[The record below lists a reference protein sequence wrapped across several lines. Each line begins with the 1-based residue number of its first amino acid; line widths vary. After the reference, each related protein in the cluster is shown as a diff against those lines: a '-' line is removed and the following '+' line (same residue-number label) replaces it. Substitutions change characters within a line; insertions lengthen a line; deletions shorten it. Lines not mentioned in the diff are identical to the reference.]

1 MDNIPLV
8 LGLKKYIQEQNAPF
22 SMPGHKYGRGFKN
35 EVMEVPLEELISWD
49 MTEVDGL
56 DNLHNPEEI
65 IKEGQE
71 RLKELYRSNKSY
83 FLVNGSTCGN
93 LVMMFSSFKEGDEV
107 LVERNCHR
115 SISNG
120 IIMRKLKPIYIKNI
134 YSENLKEAIGMDVD
148 DLKEKLKS
156 NTNIK
161 GIVLTYPNYYG
172 IGVNIKE
179 IIRICKERKLKVLID
194 SAHGA
199 HFGFH
204 ELLPE
209 NAQSLGG
216 DMVVMSA
223 HKTLPS
229 LTQTA
234 YLHVNNSELVER
246 VEFYLGVFMSTS
258 PSYIFMASLDYARAF
273 LEYKGQESYGQ
284 LIERVKDFK
293 NEVKKLQYVKVLEKQ
308 HFIEEGFENINMDT
322 SRIILNTNSGY
333 SGHKLLEYLRKNR
346 VQCEMSSS
354 RAVVLIPSPFNIEQD
369 FKLLIDA
376 LKQCKYNKLVD
387 EEVPMMIE
395 GIPNLKLM
403 PYEVMEGEKIFINL
417 NDTLGKIVAEN
428 IIPYPP
434 GVPLLVMGEEVE
446 KEHIRAIQRCL
457 DNRVTVLGVKNS
469 KIKVLK

>member
-1 MDNIPLV
+1 MNNIPLV
-8 LGLKKYIQEQNAPF
+8 VGLKTYIQEQNAPF
-22 SMPGHKYGRGFKN
+22 SMPGHKYGRAFKQG
-35 EVMEVPLEELISWD
+35 VMEISLEELISWD

-71 RLKELYRSNKSY
+71 KLKKLYKSSKSY

-120 IIMRKLKPIYIKNI
+120 IIMRKLKPIYVKNI
-134 YSENLKEAIGMDVD
+134 YSKNLKEAIGMDID
-148 DLKEKLKS
+148 DLQKKINS
-156 NTNIK
+156 NPNIK

-172 IGVNIKE
+172 IGINIKE

-194 SAHGA
+194 SAHGP

-209 NAQSLGG
+209 SAQSLGG

-234 YLHVNNSELVER
+234 YLHVNNSELAEAA
-246 VEFYLGVFMSTS
+246 EFYLGIFMSTS
-258 PSYIFMASLDYARAF
+258 PSYMFMASLDYARAF
-273 LEYKGQESYGQ
+273 LEYKGRDSYSE
-284 LIERVKDFK
+284 LIERIRELK
-293 NEVKKLQYVKVLEKQ
+293 NEVNKLQYVKILEKE
-308 HFIEEGFENINMDT
+308 HLIEEDFKDISMDT
-322 SRIILNTNSGY
+322 SRIILNTNRGY
-333 SGHKLLEYLRKNR
+333 SGHKLLQYLRKNR

-354 RAVVLIPSPFNIEQD
+354 RAVVLIPSPFNTKED
-369 FKLLIDA
+369 FTLLIEA
-376 LKQCKYNKLVD
+376 LKQCQYNELID
-387 EEVPMMIE
+387 EEIPMMIGE
-395 GIPNLKLM
+395 IPSLKLI
-403 PYEVMEGEKIFINL
+403 PYEVVEGEKIFIDL
-417 NDTLGKIVAEN
+417 NDAVGEIVAEN

-446 KEHIRAIQRCL
+446 KEHINIIQRYL
-457 DNRVTVLGVKNS
+457 ANGVTVLGVKNNT
-469 KIKVLK
+469 IKVLK

>member
-1 MDNIPLV
+1 MNNIPLV
-8 LGLKKYIQEQNAPF
+8 IGLKTYIEEQNAPF
-22 SMPGHKYGRGFKN
+22 SMPGHKYGRGFKKG
-35 EVMEVPLEELISWD
+35 VMGISLEELISWD

-71 RLKELYRSNKSY
+71 RLRNLYKSNKSY

-120 IIMRKLKPIYIKNI
+120 IIMRKLRPIYVKNV
-134 YSENLKEAIGMDVD
+134 YSENLKEAIGMDLN
-148 DLKEKLKS
+148 DLQDKIKS
-156 NTNIK
+156 NPNIK

-172 IGVNIKE
+172 VGVNIKE
-179 IIRICKERKLKVLID
+179 IIRICKEKNFKILID

-209 NAQSLGG
+209 SAQSLGA

-234 YLHVNNSELVER
+234 YLHVNNSELVEKA
-246 VEFYLGVFMSTS
+246 EFYLGIFMSTS
-258 PSYIFMASLDYARAF
+258 PSYMFMASLDYARAF
-273 LEYKGQESYGQ
+273 LEHKGQESYNR
-284 LIERVKDFK
+284 LIKRVKDFK
-293 NEVKKLQYVKVLEKQ
+293 NEVGKLQYLTVLEKK
-308 HFIEEGFENINMDT
+308 HLVEEGFNDISMDT
-322 SRIILNTNSGY
+322 SRIILNTNIGY
-333 SGHKLLEYLRKNR
+333 SGHKLLEFLRKNR
-346 VQCEMSSS
+346 VQCEMSSD
-354 RAVVLIPSPFNIEQD
+354 RAVVLIPSPFNTEED
-369 FKLLIDA
+369 FKLLIEA
-376 LKQCKYNKLVD
+376 LKQCKYNELMD
-387 EEVPMMIE
+387 EELPMIIGDVPR
-395 GIPNLKLM
+395 LKLM
-403 PYEVMEGEKIFINL
+403 PHEVVEGEKDFVNL
-417 NDTLGKIVAEN
+417 NDSIGKIVGEN

-434 GVPLLVMGEEVE
+434 GVPLLVMGEAIE
-446 KEHIRAIQRCL
+446 KEHIKIIEGYL
-457 DNRVTVLGVKNS
+457 TNKITVFGIEDG
-469 KIKVLK
+469 KIRVLK